1 VATLTFSYQE
11 FIAVIGPLSPSA
23 EPGCYDL
30 CREHTNGFRVPKGWE
45 VTRLSGDLST
55 PATDESEVMA
65 LANLIRRT
73 GLGDAVES
81 VDPPVSRRKGHLAV
95 LADPS

>member
-11 FIAVIGPLSPSA
+11 FTAVIGPLSPVV

-30 CREHTNGFRVPKGWE
+30 CREHSNGFRVPKGWE
-45 VTRLSGDLST
+45 VTMLPGDLSST
-55 PATDESEVMA
+55 ATNESDVMA

-81 VDPPVSRRKGHLAV
+81 IELPVTRRKGHLAV
-95 LADPS
+95 LADPG